1 MKKLLIIPAFNEAK
15 NLPKLIAEIKE
26 KAPDYDYVIIND
38 GSTDDTKKYVK
49 NII

>member
-15 NLPKLIAEIKE
+15 NLPKLITEIKE

-38 GSTDDTKKYVK
+38 GSTDDTKK
-49 NII
+49 NM